1 MRDKDIGLQ
10 LWECRRSGPDVF
22 GYALRI
28 MSDAGVTFYDNG
40 KRIVAP
46 NDLASMAAAKAYES
60 EGFGR
65 HFLVLGPLIRGVSDL
80 IPTTSLGRIA
90 PHGAPR
96 FATSGLLV
104 WSSQYYS
111 APTKFV
117 AAANRVAE
125 VLDACSIGLYDL
137 LQPEFGAIDTAIDD
151 WDTNKMLKTRKPAL
165 TGIGWVTLFGPAY
178 VDWYGASLLS
188 GIPGATV
195 TPLSDGG
202 LKVTLGPSLFVS
214 ASSAAREIRQR
225 VVEYFASHGHKVSCR
240 GPHFLRIARDGASDV
255 DGPDKQLQAYVDQ
268 VEATTLVLVDDTRLK
283 VIELGWRGYLY
294 PGRRYVADRIGSM
307 VTHEM
312 KAHEGVL
319 ALEFD
324 IMFPEV
330 LDVLR
335 PLKDQYKDRLKWS
348 VARHDSIY
356 SAQPEASSSEDHAG
370 QQSESRLDS

>member
-1 MRDKDIGLQ
+1 MSDEDIGLQ

-22 GYALRI
+22 GHALRI
-28 MSDAGVTFYDNG
+28 ISDAGAAFYDKD
-40 KRIVAP
+40 KRIVATSE
-46 NDLASMAAAKAYES
+46 LASMASAKAYES
-60 EGFGR
+60 ERIGR
-65 HFLVLGPLIRGVSDL
+65 RFLTSGPLIRRVSDL
-80 IPTTSLGRIA
+80 MAITSLGRIA
-90 PHGAPR
+90 TRGAPR
-96 FATSGLLV
+96 FVTGGLLV
-104 WSSQYYS
+104 WSSQYLS
-111 APTKFV
+111 APTEYV
-117 AAANRVAE
+117 ATANRVAE
-125 VLDACSIGLYDL
+125 VLDACSVELYDL
-137 LQPEFGAIDTAIDD
+137 LQPEFGAIDTSLTV
-151 WDTNKMLKTRKPAL
+151 WDTNKMLKTRKPSL
-165 TGIGWVTLFGPAY
+165 TRMGWATLFGPGY

-214 ASSAAREIRQR
+214 ASSVAREIRQR
-225 VVEYFASHGHKVSCR
+225 VVEYFASHGHKVNCR
-240 GPHFLRIARDGASDV
+240 GPHFLRSAGGRASDV
-255 DGPDKQLQAYVDQ
+255 DGPDKQLQAYFDH

-283 VIELGWRGYLY
+283 VIELGWRDYLY
-294 PGRRYVADRIGSM
+294 PGRRYAADRIRDM

-356 SAQPEASSSEDHAG
+356 SAQPEASTSEDHTG
-370 QQSESRLDS
+370 STE

>member
-1 MRDKDIGLQ
+1 MKDERIDLQ
-10 LWECRRSGPDVF
+10 FWECRRSGPDVF
-22 GYALRI
+22 GHALRI
-28 MSDAGVTFYDNG
+28 VSDAGAAFYG
-40 KRIVAP
+40 KDERVVAAGEF
-46 NDLASMAAAKAYES
+46 ASMAAAKSWES
-60 EGFGR
+60 ERYGR
-65 HFLVLGPLIRGVSDL
+65 QSATSGPLIRGVSDL
-80 IPTTSLGRIA
+80 MATTTFGRIVTR
-90 PHGAPR
+90 GAPR
-96 FATSGLLV
+96 FATGGLLV
-104 WSSQYYS
+104 WSSQYLS

-125 VLDACSIGLYDL
+125 ALDACCVALYDL
-137 LQPEFGAIDTAIDD
+137 LQPEFGAIDTSLSY
-151 WDTNKMLKTRKPAL
+151 WDTDKMLKTRKPSL
-165 TGIGWVTLFGPAY
+165 TKIGWVTLFGPAY

-188 GIPGATV
+188 EIPGATV

-214 ASSAAREIRQR
+214 APSVAREIRQR
-225 VVEYFASHGHKVSCR
+225 VVEYFASHGHKVNCR
-240 GPHFLRIARDGASDV
+240 GPHFLRSSGGEASDV
-255 DGPDKQLQAYVDQ
+255 DGPDKQLQAYFDQ
-268 VEATTLVLVDDTRLK
+268 IEATTLVLVDDTRLK

-307 VTHEM
+307 ITHEM
-312 KAHEGVL
+312 KAHAGVL

-356 SAQPEASSSEDHAG
+356 SAQPEALAEEDPAGSS
-370 QQSESRLDS
+370 Q